1 MKKSTED
8 RIRGKIADSSL
19 GRMLITWQEKRVWE
33 GYIKYCEKTAKDT
46 VEEKAVEKDIKR
58 LRYMLDMYDET
69 KDPRGNMA
77 MAARISVACLAADMP
92 YENTPKS
99 LKSSLDMVS
108 NRKVIESEKKVDKIG
123 IAVLAAIGGTTAIV
137 GPAFAVMACVVAKLG
152 KYIIKHY
159 PNHTDKEYRA
169 LTGAMQ
175 KSYLDINKE
184 FLPEGFEDMVSEGYC
199 KISSDG
205 RILVA
210 DDPNVAITVAECFKE
225 AFEGTDTLQEV
236 NDGKMSP
243 KQLEKLLNDSFGE
256 KILAGTGKVK
266 MTSVAEDL
274 SNEFAGNDLNEFVR
288 TGMIRQ
294 KEKQPE
300 REIGA

>member
-1 MKKSTED
+1 MSKKMKKDKRD
-8 RIRGKIADSSL
+8 RIADTSL
-19 GRMLITWQEKRVWE
+19 GRKFITWQEKKVWE
-33 GYIKYCEKTAKDT
+33 DYIKYCEKTAKGT

-99 LKSSLDMVS
+99 LKSSIDKAS
-108 NRKVIESEKKVDKIG
+108 GRKIIDGEKKADKIG
-123 IAVLAAIGGTTAIV
+123 IVVLAAIGGSAIV
-137 GPAFAVMACVVAKLG
+137 GPAFAAIACLVAALG
-152 KYIIKHY
+152 KHIIDHY
-159 PNHTDKEYRA
+159 PDRTDDEYRM

-205 RILVA
+205 KILVA

-236 NDGKMSP
+236 SDGKMSP
-243 KQLEKLLNDSFGE
+243 KQLEKLINDGFGE

-294 KEKQPE
+294 KEKQTE

>member
-1 MKKSTED
+1 MSKKMKKDKRD
-8 RIRGKIADSSL
+8 RIADTSL
-19 GRMLITWQEKRVWE
+19 GRKFITWQEKKVWE
-33 GYIKYCEKTAKDT
+33 DYIKYCEKTAKGT

-58 LRYMLDMYDET
+58 LRYMLDGYDET

-99 LKSSLDMVS
+99 LKSSIDKAS
-108 NRKVIESEKKVDKIG
+108 GRKIIDGEKKADKIG
-123 IAVLAAIGGTTAIV
+123 IVVLAAIGGSAIV
-137 GPAFAVMACVVAKLG
+137 GPAFAAIACLVAALG
-152 KYIIKHY
+152 KHIIDHY
-159 PNHTDKEYRA
+159 PDRTDDEYRM

-210 DDPNVAITVAECFKE
+210 DD
-225 AFEGTDTLQEV
+225 
-236 NDGKMSP
+236 S
-243 KQLEKLLNDSFGE
+243 
-256 KILAGTGKVK
+256 
-266 MTSVAEDL
+266 L
-274 SNEFAGNDLNEFVR
+274 SL
-288 TGMIRQ
+288 IH
-294 KEKQPE
+294 
-300 REIGA
+300 I